1 MDMSEN
7 RFKVFR
13 RLVAVG
19 GQPGAWRAFY
29 LGADGKR
36 RPADFVVPGD
46 VAEDDLLEYLADLFH
61 EDAMPGHDS
70 VQRLP

>member
-1 MDMSEN
+1 MMSEY

-13 RLVAVG
+13 KVIAIAG
-19 GQPGAWRAFY
+19 GPGAWRAFY

-36 RPADFVVPGD
+36 RPADFIVPGE
-46 VAEDDLLEYLADLFH
+46 VGEDDLAEYLADLFH
-61 EDAMPGHDS
+61 EDAAPGHDS